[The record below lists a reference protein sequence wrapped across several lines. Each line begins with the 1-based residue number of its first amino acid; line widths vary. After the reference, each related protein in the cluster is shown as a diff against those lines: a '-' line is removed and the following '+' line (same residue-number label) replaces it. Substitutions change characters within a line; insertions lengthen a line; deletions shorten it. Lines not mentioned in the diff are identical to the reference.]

1 MENKNNSSFILVIVA
16 LILGSTLFKHFDF
29 ENLRF
34 RQPWLDAL
42 YLVTFVVT
50 IYFLIRNY
58 RKKNSNKNSR

>member
-16 LILGSTLFKHFDF
+16 LILGSTLIKHFDF
-29 ENLRF
+29 ETLRF

-42 YLVTFVVT
+42 YFVTFLVT

-58 RKKNSNKNSR
+58 KKKN